1 MAPLP
6 SNIANDK
13 DFAIRTVLNG
23 PSIMPSYRDTLTNA
37 NIAAVLTHVY
47 TSWGNTGGTV
57 TEAQVAWVIAQEN
70 PIMVTLNESGVGE
83 SYSAEALVTMAPPAG
98 TVTVSFDT
106 EPKGGID
113 LGGSN
118 LFAQIGLESG
128 VVLLDGSPNYEHKKA
143 HTITIRIEDD
153 QGALV
158 ERRLLVLNV
167 ANIVEH
173 PGSGYSNPTS
183 AGATAIAITLEWF
196 NDTYEGDFPAEE
208 DRASI
213 VVSYGSGTSFRGTVS
228 VPPDQTEAV
237 VTGLTPETA
246 YTLTVRWYSQ
256 DGSYGDS
263 TATVSVM
270 TGALSRPPVF
280 NAIGDALVLAGQEA
294 TVTLTQL
301 AEDPDSGP
309 VFFSVKNAPA
319 WLGYDGSTA
328 DTLLLEPGATTP
340 AGIHTVTITGMDED
354 GNPATTEASVV
365 IYAPNP
371 PELLRWTL
379 ADGNLEFVYN
389 GDVCRA
395 KNIENFQAEVKIRS
409 QDNVDHEV
417 AFGQL
422 NETGC
427 DNNNTEDLIGFL
439 YGEVE
444 SNWAYDATS
453 RSEHKLIYPSPSAS
467 FHFKFEP
474 WNFIFGAAFGS
485 FEFKMQAEDLDYA
498 VSGVTVSVA
507 EGSVAAGHK
516 LLTITLDSAIAGGAE
531 WLAAATAEK
540 AATITPVSGKENS
553 EAVIA
558 LVNSDALSY
567 AAGSDNVYARLTI
580 LARTSDQQ
588 AASQVAAETRL
599 VVEVLQ
605 GDIEVTA
612 TLDENSG
619 NHELYSNVVN
629 FVTIQ
634 KPAAFGPTV
643 VFSIVSG
650 DDFEDFDIGHATGV
664 LGLKVQKNF
673 NYEVKD
679 MYTLTINVADVATA
693 VEAKIRFVL
702 TLNDIVDVPEYYSN
716 LNLSFDSTAL
726 VITMSWDNSDYHAQ
740 FDAEDRASIV
750 VSYGSGTSLRGT
762 VVVADTS
769 QVTTTVTLAGLTAE
783 TTYTI
788 TIRWYSEDGSYG
800 DATETQEFTTD
811 PLGDPPM
818 PGFDIFGIIAEEGR
832 ARAVVQLDVLTDEG
846 DIAYSVR
853 NRPTWLG
860 VRFGSDGSGGI
871 AASITVAATAPL
883 GRHTITVVGVDEN
896 ANQGT
901 VSIAVQVIEPL
912 GLASWTLAD
921 GKLAFVYGDF
931 CKASDFIDRFIFAIQ
946 DYDVAANE
954 FTNEAVCDDAAAFAH
969 GQLYGVTVSVSFDS
983 TDSNQYKLF
992 LPTPPDSFHF
1002 RFVGGSLWDRDPF
1015 NAEGAAI
1022 TYTPQVED
1030 IDYAV
1035 GEVTVSV
1042 AEGSVD
1048 AGHKLLTLTLDSAIA
1063 GGAEWLVAAT
1073 AEKAVTITPVSGKEN
1088 IEAEIALVN
1097 SDTLSYD
1104 ADSDNVYARLTILAR
1119 TSDQLVA
1126 RQVAVETRLV
1136 VQILPGDIAVTAT
1149 IDENSGNLE
1158 YDGDLTIAIMPKPE
1172 SLGESVAFSIVSGDD
1187 FEDFFI
1193 ESDSG
1198 ALFVNS
1204 QKNFNHE
1211 VKDMYT
1217 LTINAADAD
1226 TAVEVKIRFV
1236 LTLNDIV
1243 EEPEDYL
1250 NTLLSVEGE
1259 NAFVITMS
1267 WENEDYHDQFDA
1279 EDRASIVVSYG
1290 SGTSLRGTVVV
1301 ADTSQVTTTV
1311 TLAGLTPETAY
1322 TITVRWYSEDGSYG
1336 DSTETRVGTTEPLG
1350 DPPMPGFGVAG
1361 IIAEEGRARAVVM
1374 LDVLRDDGDIAY
1386 SVRNRPAW
1394 LGVRFG
1400 SDGSG
1405 GIAASITVAATAPL
1419 GRHTITVVG
1428 EDENANRGTVG
1439 IAVQVIE
1446 PVGLASWT
1454 LADGKLAF
1462 VYGDFC
1468 KAGDI
1473 LTFFIFAIQDYD
1485 TGTNAFTN
1493 EVACGVTRTSDSG
1506 SLFKANK
1513 ATVAI
1518 NIDSTDSNQYKLSLP
1533 TPSDSFH
1540 FRFGG
1545 GRLFDSHGFIAYT
1558 PQVGDL
1564 DYAVSEVTVSVTES
1578 RVDAGHKLL
1587 TLTLGSA
1594 VAGADWS
1601 VAATAEKNVMI
1612 TEVSGKEN
1620 TEAVIALVG
1629 SDDLDYEATSDHV
1642 YAKLTILT
1650 RTSNQQAA
1658 RQAARQVAVET
1669 RLVVG
1674 LIDVAEPNR
1683 IEADRSGLSAL
1694 TPSAKTGTVPVQ
1706 LASQPTGGQN
1716 VTVTVSSV
1724 PADLEVLPAH
1734 LVFTPTN
1741 WDTAQDMTVSLTDA
1755 AIKRNG
1761 NINVNLV
1768 VHDEDNSAANYRRV
1782 SALPVAV
1789 AVNIPN
1795 IAPVFAAA
1803 QRSRSRDESVGSETT
1818 ASDSAIGTPI
1828 VATDA
1833 DSVNAAE
1840 FRYSINPDSLRFGIA
1855 GMTGQ
1860 LTLKLATK
1868 FNHERTPSYTVTVEV
1883 HDGEHASVRGRAT
1896 VTVSINI
1903 TDVDEAPAS
1912 YTSANLTVT
1921 GVDRTRITLSWNN
1934 NEYDAQFDLPDRAS
1948 IVVSYGS
1955 GSSFRGT
1962 MTASVF
1968 DTALTLTGLSASTA
1982 YTMTIRWYSADG
1994 LFGDSTNTLSHT
2006 TATNQVPV
2014 FVAPLLLAT
2023 VPENSGSVG
2032 MTVGSVFAEDEDLD
2046 SIAYSIVAGADAAG
2060 FGIGSVSGDITI
2072 STAQTFDYES
2082 KDKYTINVRASDGA
2096 SGVANGVF
2104 VLSIRNV
2111 DEPPAFLSSRH
2122 INRVALVGVPR
2133 TITLV
2138 AASDPEGAVIYS
2150 IPNKPSWITRTGR
2163 VLDVNAEN
2171 ADRGLHTITIVAT
2184 DTGSKTANLAL
2195 TLEVIAEP
2203 SLAKWKLQAGKP
2215 RFEIATEACASLK
2228 KFGSGHGITHY
2239 SIGINYNNGEE
2250 QSITLG
2256 RNVCSSPIMLMR
2268 EVGSGG
2274 SNAQV
2279 SYVASDSNIVVG
2291 IDSVLGMGRHA
2302 YMVKYSFRERFY
2314 VGELVRM
2321 EAFYSKLFNLT
2332 YDLSAVTIT
2341 VAEVAGAGTAAAGY
2355 KLGTLTLDNAVA
2367 NAQWSLVGTPQEDV
2381 GLAAVSGSETTE
2393 GALSLTSPAVLDFEA
2408 GAGFV
2413 TITVEVVTPDT
2424 EASLEQ
2430 AIVEVVLELGNVNE
2444 PPVFATAFPDQRV
2457 SSVDGGT
2464 FTFHAA
2470 TDPDAGDA
2478 LTYSAKLAD
2487 GTALTG
2493 GVSFNA
2499 SSRVFT
2505 VARGAAEATFT
2516 ISVAVQDAA
2525 GLMANQK
2532 FELQLTREGINAD
2545 RSGLNL
2551 LTRQNRT
2558 EVLPVKL
2565 DGAPSGANVTVTLT
2579 SANAGHVAVAPA
2591 HMVFTPGNWKQ
2602 VQNANVSLTDAG
2614 LRDKSSRNV
2623 NIQLAVH
2630 SRSTSATNYRSVQPV
2645 SVPIAVN
2652 VVNAAPTFAASH
2664 RSRNMDEN
2672 TGAATT
2678 AAGTSVGAPILA
2690 GDEDNEAADFRYSIN
2705 PASSLFGIGERTGQL
2720 TVSAD
2725 TNFDHEVRA
2734 AYTVTVEVHDNE
2746 VAAIRGKATV
2756 TVAIGI
2762 NPVDEPPVFA
2772 GSQPDRVALVG
2783 VARTLTLV
2791 AASDPEGA
2799 VTYSIPG
2806 KPSWITRTGRELVV
2820 NADNAARGLHTI
2832 TLVATD
2838 TGSNTANLALKLDV
2852 IPEPSLT
2859 SWKLQGGKP
2868 LLEIASEACASYKR
2882 FGRRQ
2887 GVDAFSISQSTDLFA
2902 SAACDGSV
2910 RTYPSIL
2917 SGFNFRFEDDRQVYE
2932 RISAVGL
2939 GRHSYAIL
2947 YAFKDDSGFSIYRRT
2962 FNLTYD
2968 LSAVTITVA
2977 EEAGTTAAGHK
2988 FGTLTLDNAVAN
3000 AQWSLVG
3007 TPREDVGLA
3016 AVSGSG
3022 TTEGALTLTS
3032 PAVLDF
3038 EAGAG
3043 FVTITVEAVTP
3054 DTEARLEQAI
3064 VEVVIELSDVNE
3076 PPVFASELLDQRV
3089 SGVSGGTFTFPE
3101 ASDPENP
3108 GVAVTYSASLAD
3120 GTTLPTGGVSFN
3132 AGSRVFTV
3140 ARGSTEITL
3149 TIKVVAE
3156 DTDSLT
3162 AEQLFELQI
3171 TKEGINASASGSLTR
3186 QNRTEVLPVK
3196 LDGAPSGAN
3205 VTVTLT
3211 SANAGHVAVAPA
3223 HMVFTPGNW
3232 NQVQNANVSLTDAGL
3247 RVKGSRS
3254 VNVELA
3260 VHNQSSSATNYRSVP
3275 AVQVAIAV
3283 NVVNAAPTFA
3293 ASQRSRNIDE
3303 NTGAATTAA
3312 GTRIGAPITA
3322 TDEDNNDAADLM
3334 YSINPASSLFGIG
3347 ERTGQ
3352 LTVSADTNF
3361 DHEVKDAY
3369 TVIVEVHDNE
3379 AVAIRGKATVT
3390 VAIGINPVNEP
3401 PMLGALLDQ
3410 TVIEGIEV
3418 SYQIDPAVDP
3428 DAGNAITYSATQ
3440 ANGSPLPPGVTFDS
3454 DRLVRTFTFA
3464 ATLTGQTVTLRV
3476 TASDGLASEQQDFVL
3491 WVRDAGGI
3499 LVQPEVLPELARTNR
3514 QLTFRVRLDVQPQTK
3529 GVTLTLESS
3538 DASDVAVAPV
3548 TMEFDR
3554 SNWNVVQNATLSL
3567 SDSGAQELTDRT
3579 VSLAIEV
3586 YNQSSSDDFY
3596 RGSRARSIAV
3606 QVANENAV
3614 PDFGRAREAFI
3625 IVPSRVEEVV
3635 ASRVVGTVTA
3645 VDGNGDAITYTI
3657 APGDDAALFTID
3669 AQSGRIEIVGTAED
3683 VAELL
3688 ELGSSYSFT
3697 VQARDGFGGVGQL
3710 AVQVRTP
3717 VPQEEKVALS
3727 VIDNAIA
3734 FAAVDIIQVRVDAP
3748 VDVPIDAPDS
3758 SGQAAD
3764 EPLYMRAG
3772 SAEEQWRD
3780 WRGDGSHAAG
3790 DSGERVQWRD
3800 FLYSRGFDFA
3810 LNGTGSRGP
3819 QLRFWGRGSR
3829 TSLKGNPLD
3838 GDVHIPYSG
3847 DVNVFMLG
3855 LEAGLSNRIIGLA
3868 AGSSKGKFT
3877 IGDTNA
3883 RVRRELKS
3891 VHPYASFRISD
3902 RVRFWL
3908 SGGLGTGDYARAGSD
3923 GRETVA
3929 DTTYLSAAGG
3939 IKTAFRHEDMEIG
3952 TGLKMMQM
3960 QSKLEETEDLPGSK
3974 ARFWRVQADFESGW
3988 PHNLSPETVFSPLA
4002 GLNIRYDGGNGPF
4015 EYGTALDAIAG
4026 MRLNWSGGLRTQLNY
4041 RWQVHKKDARER
4053 SIDGSISYD
4062 HRSDGRG
4069 LMLSVSPKAVSTA
4082 DTSFAPTASARV
4094 GYGLP
4099 VRLFADSGIATVSAD
4114 FSYTETSVT
4123 DSYGFRFAG
4132 RRLDVDL
4139 SAAGDAYRLNLK
4151 IR

>member
-1 MAPLP
+1 MVAKAVTVNDEHQRCLNGSWRSLCLAVLGSFCALGLMLPAAAQQSLGAIIYATGGSSTACSLCHGANGKGTVGPNLAPL
-6 SNIANDK
+6 SSGIANDK
-13 DFAIRTVLNG
+13 DFAIRAVLDG
-23 PSIMPSYRDTLTNA
+23 PGLMPAYRDTLTNA
-37 NIAAVLTHVY
+37 QIASVLTYVY
-47 TSWGNTGGTV
+47 TAWGNTGGTV

-83 SYSAEALVTMAPPAG
+83 SYSAEALVTIAPPAG
-98 TVTVSFDT
+98 TVTVFFDT
-106 EPKGGID
+106 EPTGGID
-113 LGGSN
+113 LGGSG

-128 VVLLDGSPNYEHKKA
+128 VVQLDGSPNYEHKNT

-153 QGALV
+153 QGAIV

-183 AGATAIAITLEWF
+183 PGATAIAITLEWF
-196 NDTYEGDFPAEE
+196 NDQYEADFPAEE

-237 VTGLTPETA
+237 VTGLMPETA

-294 TVTLTQL
+294 TVTLTEL

-319 WLGYDGSTA
+319 WLGHDGSTA

-340 AGIHTVTITGMDED
+340 AGIHTVTITGMDQD

-389 GDVCRA
+389 GDICRA
-395 KNIENFQAEVKIRS
+395 KNIENFRAAVKIRS
-409 QDNVDHEV
+409 QDNADHEV
-417 AFGQL
+417 AFDQL

-427 DNNNTEDLIGFL
+427 DNNNTADLIGFL

-474 WNFIFGAAFGS
+474 WNFIFGAESAS

-507 EGSVAAGHK
+507 EGSVDAGHK

-540 AATITPVSGKENS
+540 AVTITPVSGKENS

-567 AAGSDNVYARLTI
+567 AVGSENVYARLTI

-588 AASQVAAETRL
+588 AASQVAVETRL

-605 GDIEVTA
+605 GEIAVTA

-619 NHELYSNVVN
+619 NHEMYFNTEN
-629 FVTIQ
+629 IVTIQ
-634 KPAAFGPTV
+634 KPAGFGPTV

-650 DDFEDFDIGHATGV
+650 DDFEDFDIGPASGV
-664 LGLKVQKNF
+664 LGVKTQKNF

-679 MYTLTINVADVATA
+679 MYTLTINVADVATS

-702 TLNDIVDVPEYYSN
+702 TLNDIVDVPEYYSDI
-716 LNLSFDSTAL
+716 NLSFDSTAL
-726 VITMSWDNSDYHAQ
+726 VITMSWNNGDYHAQ

-769 QVTTTVTLAGLTAE
+769 QVTTTVTLAGLTAD
-783 TTYTI
+783 TPYTI

-800 DATETQEFTTD
+800 DATEIQEFTTD

-992 LPTPPDSFHF
+992 LQTPPDSFHF
-1002 RFVGGSLWDRDPF
+1002 RFVGGSLWDRDF

-1119 TSDQLVA
+1119 TSDQLAA

-1149 IDENSGNLE
+1149 VDENSGSQE
-1158 YDGDLTIAIMPKPE
+1158 MYDGDLTIAIMPKPA

-1198 ALFVNS
+1198 ALFVSS

-1211 VKDMYT
+1211 AKDMYT

-1250 NTLLSVEGE
+1250 DTLLSVEGE

-1311 TLAGLTPETAY
+1311 TLAGLTPETTY
-1322 TITVRWYSEDGSYG
+1322 TLTVRWYSEDGSYG
-1336 DSTETRVGTTEPLG
+1336 DSTETLVGTTEPLG

-1374 LDVLRDDGDIAY
+1374 LDVLTDDGDIAY
-1386 SVRNRPAW
+1386 SVRNRPTW

-1400 SDGSG
+1400 SDGQGS
-1405 GIAASITVAATAPL
+1405 IAASITVAATAPL

-1428 EDENANRGTVG
+1428 MDENANRGTVG

-1468 KAGDI
+1468 KASDLI
-1473 LTFFIFAIQDYD
+1473 AFFIFAIQDYD

-1545 GRLFDSHGFIAYT
+1545 GRLFDTHGSIVYT
-1558 PQVGDL
+1558 PQVGDI
-1564 DYAVSEVTVSVTES
+1564 DYQVSEVTVSVTES

-1658 RQAARQVAVET
+1658 RQVAVET

-1694 TPSAKTGTVPVQ
+1694 TPSSKTGTVPVQ
-1706 LASQPTGGQN
+1706 LGSQPTGGQN

-1734 LVFTPTN
+1734 LVFTPAN
-1741 WDTAQDMTVSLTDA
+1741 WDTAQDLTVSLTDA

-1795 IAPVFAAA
+1795 IAPVFEAA
-1803 QRSRSRDESVGSETT
+1803 QRSRSRDEPVGVETT
-1818 ASDSAIGTPI
+1818 ASGSDIGTPI

-1833 DSVNAAE
+1833 DSVDAAE

-1855 GMTGQ
+1855 GTTGQ

-1955 GSSFRGT
+1955 GSSVRGT

-2006 TATNQVPV
+2006 TAANQVPV
-2014 FVAPLLLAT
+2014 FVATSLLAT
-2023 VPENSGSVG
+2023 VAENSGSVG
-2032 MTVGSVFAEDEDLD
+2032 MTVGSVFAEDGDRD
-2046 SIAYSIVAGADAAG
+2046 PIAYSIVAGADAAG

-2082 KDKYTINVRASDGA
+2082 KDKYTINVSASDGA
-2096 SGVANGVF
+2096 SGVGNGVF

-2133 TITLV
+2133 KITLV

-2314 VGELVRM
+2314 FGELVRT
-2321 EAFYSKLFNLT
+2321 EVFYSKLFNLT

-2341 VAEVAGAGTAAAGY
+2341 VAEVEGTGTAAAGD

-2381 GLAAVSGSETTE
+2381 GLAAVSGSGTTE
-2393 GALSLTSPAVLDFEA
+2393 GELTLTSPTVLDFEA

-2424 EASLEQ
+2424 EANLEQ
-2430 AIVEVVLELGNVNE
+2430 AIVEVVLELSNVNE
-2444 PPVFATAFPDQRV
+2444 PPVFESDTFPDQRVSSVDGGTFTFHAATDPDAGDALTYSAKLADGTALTGGVSFNTSSRVFTVARGAAEATFTISVAVQDAAGLMANQKFELQLTREGINADRSGLNPLTRQNRTEVLPVRLDGAPSGANVTVTLTSANAGHVAVAPAHMVFTPGNWQQVQNATISLTGAGLRDKSSRNVNIQLAVHNRSTSATNYRSVQPVSVPIAVNVVNAAPTFAASHRSRNIDENTGSATTAAGTSVGAPILAGDDDNEAADFRYSINPASSLFGIGERTGQLTVSADTNFDHEVRAAYTVTVEVHDNEVEAIRGKATVTVAIGINPVDEPPAFLSSRQFSRVALVGVPRKITLVAASDPEGAVTYSIPGKPSWITRTGRVLDVNAENADRGLHTITIVATDTGSNTANLALTLEVIAEPSIAKWKLQAGKPRFEMATEACASIKKFGSDHGITHMVIGISYNNGGEQSTTLGTNICTRSSPLMLMLALGSGGSNAQVSYVVSDSNKVAGIDSVLGMGRHAYRVRYALRETLYSGTSVQTRGFSNQLFNLTYDLSAVTITVAEEAGTAAAGHKLGTLTLDNAVANAQWSLVGTPREDVGLAAVSGSETTEGALSLTSPTVLDFEAGAGFVTITVEAVTPDTEASLEQALVEVVLELSNVNEPPSFATAFPDRRV

-2545 RSGLNL
+2545 RSGLNP

-2565 DGAPSGANVTVTLT
+2565 DGAPSGANVTLTLT

-2591 HMVFTPGNWKQ
+2591 HMVFTPGNWQQ
-2602 VQNANVSLTDAG
+2602 VQNATMSLTGAG
-2614 LRDKSSRNV
+2614 LRVKSSRNV
-2623 NIQLAVH
+2623 NTAG
-2630 SRSTSATNYRSVQPV
+2630 SAQPV
-2645 SVPIAVN
+2645 EFCDQLPQR
-2652 VVNAAPTFAASH
+2652 AAGV
-2664 RSRNMDEN
+2664 
-2672 TGAATT
+2672 GADCGECGQCGSDDCRQ
-2678 AAGTSVGAPILA
+2678 AAGT
-2690 GDEDNEAADFRYSIN
+2690 
-2705 PASSLFGIGERTGQL
+2705 
-2720 TVSAD
+2720 
-2725 TNFDHEVRA
+2725 
-2734 AYTVTVEVHDNE
+2734 
-2746 VAAIRGKATV
+2746 
-2756 TVAIGI
+2756 
-2762 NPVDEPPVFA
+2762 
-2772 GSQPDRVALVG
+2772 
-2783 VARTLTLV
+2783 
-2791 AASDPEGA
+2791 
-2799 VTYSIPG
+2799 
-2806 KPSWITRTGRELVV
+2806 
-2820 NADNAARGLHTI
+2820 
-2832 TLVATD
+2832 
-2838 TGSNTANLALKLDV
+2838 
-2852 IPEPSLT
+2852 
-2859 SWKLQGGKP
+2859 
-2868 LLEIASEACASYKR
+2868 
-2882 FGRRQ
+2882 
-2887 GVDAFSISQSTDLFA
+2887 
-2902 SAACDGSV
+2902 
-2910 RTYPSIL
+2910 
-2917 SGFNFRFEDDRQVYE
+2917 
-2932 RISAVGL
+2932 
-2939 GRHSYAIL
+2939 
-2947 YAFKDDSGFSIYRRT
+2947 
-2962 FNLTYD
+2962 
-2968 LSAVTITVA
+2968 
-2977 EEAGTTAAGHK
+2977 
-2988 FGTLTLDNAVAN
+2988 
-3000 AQWSLVG
+3000 
-3007 TPREDVGLA
+3007 
-3016 AVSGSG
+3016 
-3022 TTEGALTLTS
+3022 
-3032 PAVLDF
+3032 
-3038 EAGAG
+3038 
-3043 FVTITVEAVTP
+3043 
-3054 DTEARLEQAI
+3054 
-3064 VEVVIELSDVNE
+3064 
-3076 PPVFASELLDQRV
+3076 
-3089 SGVSGGTFTFPE
+3089 
-3101 ASDPENP
+3101 
-3108 GVAVTYSASLAD
+3108 
-3120 GTTLPTGGVSFN
+3120 
-3132 AGSRVFTV
+3132 
-3140 ARGSTEITL
+3140 
-3149 TIKVVAE
+3149 
-3156 DTDSLT
+3156 
-3162 AEQLFELQI
+3162 
-3171 TKEGINASASGSLTR
+3171 
-3186 QNRTEVLPVK
+3186 
-3196 LDGAPSGAN
+3196 
-3205 VTVTLT
+3205 
-3211 SANAGHVAVAPA
+3211 
-3223 HMVFTPGNW
+3223 
-3232 NQVQNANVSLTDAGL
+3232 
-3247 RVKGSRS
+3247 
-3254 VNVELA
+3254 
-3260 VHNQSSSATNYRSVP
+3260 
-3275 AVQVAIAV
+3275 
-3283 NVVNAAPTFA
+3283 
-3293 ASQRSRNIDE
+3293 
-3303 NTGAATTAA
+3303 
-3312 GTRIGAPITA
+3312 
-3322 TDEDNNDAADLM
+3322 
-3334 YSINPASSLFGIG
+3334 
-3347 ERTGQ
+3347 
-3352 LTVSADTNF
+3352 
-3361 DHEVKDAY
+3361 
-3369 TVIVEVHDNE
+3369 
-3379 AVAIRGKATVT
+3379 
-3390 VAIGINPVNEP
+3390 
-3401 PMLGALLDQ
+3401 
-3410 TVIEGIEV
+3410 
-3418 SYQIDPAVDP
+3418 
-3428 DAGNAITYSATQ
+3428 
-3440 ANGSPLPPGVTFDS
+3440 
-3454 DRLVRTFTFA
+3454 
-3464 ATLTGQTVTLRV
+3464 
-3476 TASDGLASEQQDFVL
+3476 
-3491 WVRDAGGI
+3491 
-3499 LVQPEVLPELARTNR
+3499 
-3514 QLTFRVRLDVQPQTK
+3514 
-3529 GVTLTLESS
+3529 
-3538 DASDVAVAPV
+3538 
-3548 TMEFDR
+3548 
-3554 SNWNVVQNATLSL
+3554 
-3567 SDSGAQELTDRT
+3567 
-3579 VSLAIEV
+3579 
-3586 YNQSSSDDFY
+3586 
-3596 RGSRARSIAV
+3596 
-3606 QVANENAV
+3606 
-3614 PDFGRAREAFI
+3614 
-3625 IVPSRVEEVV
+3625 
-3635 ASRVVGTVTA
+3635 
-3645 VDGNGDAITYTI
+3645 
-3657 APGDDAALFTID
+3657 
-3669 AQSGRIEIVGTAED
+3669 
-3683 VAELL
+3683 
-3688 ELGSSYSFT
+3688 
-3697 VQARDGFGGVGQL
+3697 
-3710 AVQVRTP
+3710 
-3717 VPQEEKVALS
+3717 
-3727 VIDNAIA
+3727 
-3734 FAAVDIIQVRVDAP
+3734 
-3748 VDVPIDAPDS
+3748 
-3758 SGQAAD
+3758 
-3764 EPLYMRAG
+3764 
-3772 SAEEQWRD
+3772 
-3780 WRGDGSHAAG
+3780 
-3790 DSGERVQWRD
+3790 
-3800 FLYSRGFDFA
+3800 
-3810 LNGTGSRGP
+3810 
-3819 QLRFWGRGSR
+3819 
-3829 TSLKGNPLD
+3829 
-3838 GDVHIPYSG
+3838 
-3847 DVNVFMLG
+3847 
-3855 LEAGLSNRIIGLA
+3855 
-3868 AGSSKGKFT
+3868 
-3877 IGDTNA
+3877 
-3883 RVRRELKS
+3883 
-3891 VHPYASFRISD
+3891 
-3902 RVRFWL
+3902 
-3908 SGGLGTGDYARAGSD
+3908 
-3923 GRETVA
+3923 
-3929 DTTYLSAAGG
+3929 
-3939 IKTAFRHEDMEIG
+3939 
-3952 TGLKMMQM
+3952 
-3960 QSKLEETEDLPGSK
+3960 
-3974 ARFWRVQADFESGW
+3974 
-3988 PHNLSPETVFSPLA
+3988 
-4002 GLNIRYDGGNGPF
+4002 
-4015 EYGTALDAIAG
+4015 
-4026 MRLNWSGGLRTQLNY
+4026 
-4041 RWQVHKKDARER
+4041 
-4053 SIDGSISYD
+4053 
-4062 HRSDGRG
+4062 
-4069 LMLSVSPKAVSTA
+4069 
-4082 DTSFAPTASARV
+4082 
-4094 GYGLP
+4094 
-4099 VRLFADSGIATVSAD
+4099 
-4114 FSYTETSVT
+4114 
-4123 DSYGFRFAG
+4123 
-4132 RRLDVDL
+4132 
-4139 SAAGDAYRLNLK
+4139 
-4151 IR
+4151 